1 MPIDV
6 SNTPDMYEIDAN
18 GTFTFNTKVG
28 VRNDL
33 RISIPKIALLT
44 VKFRPI

>member
-18 GTFTFNTKVG
+18 GSFTFNTKVG
-28 VRNDL
+28 VRNDPNMG
-33 RISIPKIALLT
+33 ST
-44 VKFRPI
+44 PIICYEFGEH